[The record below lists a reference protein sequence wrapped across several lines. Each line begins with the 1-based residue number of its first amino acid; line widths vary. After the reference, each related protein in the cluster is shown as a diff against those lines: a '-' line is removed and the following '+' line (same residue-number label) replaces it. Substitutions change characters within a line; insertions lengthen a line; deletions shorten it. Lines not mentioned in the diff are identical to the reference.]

1 MTDSCSLCD
10 APIYARGWCQS
21 HYSRWHYLTHR
32 CPGGRVEVRKTASTK
47 RLPKLVHP

>member
-1 MTDSCSLCD
+1 MIRPSCEVCGKWKRRD
-10 APIYARGWCQS
+10 
-21 HYSRWHYLTHR
+21 HR